1 MAENTE
7 KPETGK
13 RKYRRDIIISIIIV
27 LVVVQAVN
35 LFIKI
40 RSDRAFN
47 AEIEQAKEEIT
58 ILEHELTERRDEIL
72 KLGGNVDDLEEAV
85 KQLEE
90 EKEILIKDKEYSDR
104 QLTRLRNKVEGFQE
118 LLIMKDKEIEQLT
131 TLAQELTE
139 ENIELKTEKNELS
152 ASLNQ
157 EVQSRKDLEEQMD
170 VAARLKAEN
179 IVIYALNSRGRV
191 REDEFKARFIEK
203 IRVEFN
209 IQENEIAPIEGKDI
223 MIRIVGPDE
232 NILFDIATGSGTFMF
247 NGKEEFYTAKQ
258 QILFDNTR
266 QKLLFDYDKGSE
278 WQAGRYEL
286 QIFTEDY
293 LMGDKPFIIK

>member
-58 ILEHELTERRDEIL
+58 ILEHELTERKDEIL

-179 IVIYALNSRGRV
+179 IVIYAFNSRGRV